1 MIDFATLVPT
11 ENVCILNE
19 VPSRKGVLESLAE
32 LIAQNPSF
40 EQRDIAEALLDRE
53 QLGSTALEDSG
64 TAIPHCRI
72 GNCSEPIGALLLVKS
87 GVKFGPEMVDI
98 VFALVVPQE
107 ATQEHL
113 NILSFVARSF
123 MQSEHLSQLR
133 IAQTNEELYDKFQGQ
148 MRAVQAT

>member
-1 MIDFATLVPT
+1 MIDFSTLVPT
-11 ENVCILNE
+11 ENVRILND
-19 VPSRKGVLESLAE
+19 VPSRKGVLELLAE

-40 EQRDIAEALLDRE
+40 NQRDIAVALLDRE

-64 TAIPHCRI
+64 TAIPHCRLEK
-72 GNCSEPIGALLLVKS
+72 CREPVGALLSVES

-98 VFALVVPQE
+98 VFAVVVPQE

-123 MQSEHLSQLR
+123 MQSENLSQLR
-133 IAQTNEELYDKFQGQ
+133 NAKTDNELYDRFQGQ
-148 MRAVQAT
+148 MQAVQVT